1 MRPSRQSYV
10 GQHAS
15 ALPSLRWRVRG
26 RSSAAWHRDVR
37 RRSKRYRVTLTVAER
52 AALGRMISCGKAD
65 ARRLADARVLLQA
78 DASEGGPE
86 WTNTRIA
93 EAVRVSVRTI
103 ERVRQR
109 FVEDGLEAAL
119 LPRPSPRVYARK
131 LDGEREAKLVAL
143 ACSGPPEGKKRWTL
157 RLLAERMVEL
167 EVVPELSHETVRQ
180 TLKKECAQ
188 AAPAANVVHC
198 GGRSN
203 FRPLRRHRCRLRAP
217 MVPKAERF

>member
-1 MRPSRQSYV
+1 M
-10 GQHAS
+10 A
-15 ALPSLRWRVRG
+15 
-26 RSSAAWHRDVR
+26 
-37 RRSKRYRVTLTVAER
+37 KRYRVTLTAEER
-52 AALGRMISCGKAD
+52 SALGGMISRGK
-65 ARRLADARVLLQA
+65 ADARVLLQA
-78 DASEGGPE
+78 DASEGGPG
-86 WTNTRIA
+86 WTDTRIA

-131 LDGEREAKLVAL
+131 LDGEQEAKLIAL
-143 ACSGPPEGKKRWTL
+143 ACLGPPGGKQRWTL

-188 AAPAANVVHC
+188 AAPAADVVHPTPALGRVRVPYGRRA
-198 GGRSN
+198 GGLSS
-203 FRPLRRHRCRLRAP
+203 PA
-217 MVPKAERF
+217 